1 MDIITTLFDYYL
13 HPQKGISAS
22 GINISTRRDAERWR
36 LRVRFTPLEISKI
49 RYDENSQPSVSDWNP
64 PLSLRN
70 ERPIQSIK
78 QDIDKIRP
86 KINARGV
93 REMLSSSGRTQRL
106 PKATACVHCRQMKV
120 SLSATA
126 LLLYV
131 STHDI

>member
-64 PLSLRN
+64 PLTLRT

-86 KINARGV
+86 KINA
-93 REMLSSSGRTQRL
+93 
-106 PKATACVHCRQMKV
+106 
-120 SLSATA
+120 
-126 LLLYV
+126 
-131 STHDI
+131 